1 MTQSISKKGGN
12 NMYQQPN
19 EQGFYGEFGGQFV
32 PETLMYAVKELTET
46 YEETKKDVEFQKEFS
61 YYLKQ
66 YVGREN
72 PLYFAQRLTEH
83 LGGAK
88 IYLKRED
95 LNHTGAHKINNA
107 LGQVLLAKRMG
118 KKKVVAETG
127 AGQHGVATA
136 TAAAL
141 FGMECTIFMGEI
153 DVKRQELNVFR
164 MELLGAKVVSVT
176 SGSKTLKDAVN
187 EALRYWVEHVEDTHY
202 VMGSVLGPHPFPEIV
217 RDYQS
222 VIGTEARRQI
232 LEAEGRLP
240 DVAIACVGGGSN
252 SMGLFY
258 PFLNDPVRLIGVE
271 ASGHGLDT
279 NEHAASINKGSVG
292 VLHGAKMHLLQDD
305 DGQVIEAFS
314 ISAGLD
320 YPGIGPEHSYLYTS
334 GRAEYAAITDREA
347 VEAFHLLSEKEGIIP
362 ALESSHAL
370 AHVMKL
376 APTMAKDELIVVCLS
391 GRGDKD
397 VQQIKEMEEQA

>member
-1 MTQSISKKGGN
+1 
-12 NMYQQPN
+12 MYQQPN

-46 YEETKKDVEFQKEFS
+46 YEETKTDEEFQKEFA

-376 APTMAKDELIVVCLS
+376 APTMAKDEFIVVCLS

>member
-1 MTQSISKKGGN
+1 
-12 NMYQQPN
+12 MYQQPN

-46 YEETKKDVEFQKEFS
+46 YEETKTDEEFQKEFA

-153 DVKRQELNVFR
+153 DVKRQKLNVFR

>member
-1 MTQSISKKGGN
+1 
-12 NMYQQPN
+12 MYQQPN

-32 PETLMYAVKELTET
+32 PENLMYAVKELTET
-46 YEETKKDVEFQKEFS
+46 YEETKTDEKFQKEFA

-72 PLYFAQRLTEH
+72 PLYFSQRLTEH

-153 DVKRQELNVFR
+153 DVKRQEINVFR

-222 VIGTEARRQI
+222 VIGTEVRRQI
-232 LEAEGRLP
+232 LEVEGRLP

-334 GRAEYAAITDREA
+334 GRAEYAAITDCEA

>member
-1 MTQSISKKGGN
+1 
-12 NMYQQPN
+12 MYQQPN

-334 GRAEYAAITDREA
+334 GRAEYAEITDREA

-391 GRGDKD
+391 DRGDKD
-397 VQQIKEMEEQA
+397 VQQIKEMEKQA

>member
-1 MTQSISKKGGN
+1 
-12 NMYQQPN
+12 MYQQPN

-72 PLYFAQRLTEH
+72 PLYFTQRLTEH

>member
-1 MTQSISKKGGN
+1 
-12 NMYQQPN
+12 MYQQPN

-46 YEETKKDVEFQKEFS
+46 YEETKTDEEFQKEFA

-370 AHVMKL
+370 AHIMKL

>member
-1 MTQSISKKGGN
+1 
-12 NMYQQPN
+12 MYQQPN